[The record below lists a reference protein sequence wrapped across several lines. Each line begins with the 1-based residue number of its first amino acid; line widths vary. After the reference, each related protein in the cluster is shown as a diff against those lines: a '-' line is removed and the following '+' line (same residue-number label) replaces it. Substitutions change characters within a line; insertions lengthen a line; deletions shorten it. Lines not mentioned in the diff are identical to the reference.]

1 MSETLE
7 SRLKSEARRLG
18 FALVGI
24 APATEADGFA
34 RYEAWL
40 DAGFAGEM
48 GYLHRH
54 RDARRHPR
62 SVVEGVRSVLMLGM
76 EYAGGARGKGQGARA
91 PPRP

>member
-1 MSETLE
+1 MSESLE
-7 SRLKSEARRLG
+7 SRLKAEAHRLG
-18 FALVGI
+18 FSLAGI

-48 GYLHRH
+48 DYLHRY
-54 RDARRHPR
+54 RAERRHPR

-76 EYAGGARGKGQGARA
+76 EYGRRDKGQGKGQG
-91 PPRP
+91 